1 MTYCLGMRTEEGL
14 VGIADTLIT
23 SGNELT
29 RSKKL
34 TCISHGQGS
43 LFLLTSGLRSVS
55 DKAITYFSEH
65 LAGLDEPCDRMFKTV
80 NIFSQMLRQV
90 SAEDKS
96 FLQESGLLFNVHCL
110 IGGQMAADQAHSLYL
125 VYPEGNWVEISEE
138 TPYQIIG
145 APGYG
150 KPILDRTFSNTD
162 SLAFAV
168 KVGCLSFD
176 STRISAADVD
186 FPMDVVLYRKN
197 SFKMI
202 QHRFLQEDLAEISIW
217 WDDVLRKGIKE
228 LPNEWIDGLLH
239 KLNAN
244 GGRQ

>member
-1 MTYCLGMRTEEGL
+1 MTFCLGMRTEEGL

-34 TCISHGQGS
+34 TCINHGKGS
-43 LFLLTSGLRSVS
+43 LFILTSGLRSVS
-55 DKAITYFSEH
+55 DKTIMYFEEH
-65 LAGLDEPCDRMFKTV
+65 LARLDEPCDRMFKAV
-80 NIFSQMLRQV
+80 NVFAKMIRQV
-90 SAEDKS
+90 ATEDKA

-110 IGGQMAADQAHSLYL
+110 IGGQLAADTSHSLYL
-125 VYPEGNWVEISEE
+125 VYPEGNWIEISEE

-150 KPILDRTFSNTD
+150 KPILDRTFSNSD

-168 KVGCLSFD
+168 KVGCISFD

-186 FPMDVVLYRKN
+186 FPIDVVLYRTH
-197 SFKMI
+197 SFQMI
-202 QHRFLQEDLAEISIW
+202 QHRFYQDDLANISSW
-217 WDDVLRKGIKE
+217 WDDILRKAIKE
-228 LPNEWIDGLLH
+228 LPNEWIDGLLR
-239 KLNAN
+239 KLDAS
-244 GGRQ
+244 RES

>member
-29 RSKKL
+29 RSRKL
-34 TCISHGQGS
+34 TCLNHGKGC
-43 LFLLTSGLRSVS
+43 LFVLTSGLRSVS
-55 DKAITYFSEH
+55 DKTITYFSEH
-65 LAGLDEPCDRMFKTV
+65 LARMEEPCDRMFKAV
-80 NIFSQMLRQV
+80 NIFSRMIRQV
-90 SAEDKS
+90 AAEDKP
-96 FLQESGLLFNVHCL
+96 FLQESGLLFNTHCL
-110 IGGQMAADQAHSLYL
+110 LGGQMAADAVHTLYL
-125 VYPEGNWVEISEE
+125 VYPEGNWVEVSEE

-150 KPILDRTFSNTD
+150 KPILDRTFSSTD

-186 FPMDVVLYRKN
+186 FPMDVVLYRKD
-197 SFKMI
+197 SFQMI
-202 QHRFLQEDLAEISIW
+202 QHRFYQEDLIDISTW
-217 WDDVLRKGIKE
+217 WDEVLRKGIKD
-228 LPNEWIDGLLH
+228 LPDEWIDGLLH

-244 GGRQ
+244 GAE

>member
-1 MTYCLGMRTEEGL
+1 MTYCLGMRTDEGL

-34 TCISHGQGS
+34 TCITHGTGS
-43 LFLLTSGLRSVS
+43 LFVLTSGLRSVS
-55 DKAITYFSEH
+55 DKTITYFTEH
-65 LAGLDEPCDRMFKTV
+65 LTRLNEPCDRMFKVV
-80 NIFSQMLRQV
+80 NIFSQMIRQV
-90 SAEDKS
+90 AAEDKP
-96 FLQESGLLFNVHCL
+96 FLRESGLLFNTHCL
-110 IGGQMAADQAHSLYL
+110 IGGQLEADATHALYL
-125 VYPEGNWVEISEE
+125 VYPEGNWVEVSEE

-150 KPILDRTFSNTD
+150 KPILDRTFSSSD

-197 SFKMI
+197 SFQMI
-202 QHRFLQEDLAEISIW
+202 QHRFFQEDLRDISIW

-228 LPNEWIDGLLH
+228 LPDEWIDGLLT
-239 KLNAN
+239 KLNCKC
-244 GGRQ
+244 GQ